1 MIGQQRHGYYGKR
14 CLKEKV
20 RGEQASVK
28 ARLREGTQMES
39 SEHRVSKWNGLD
51 SVGPL
56 RL

>member
-56 RL
+56 